1 MKMLNKLI
9 SNLRTTAYDL
19 RANGGQVIVE
29 ALVAISIAVIGLLGI
44 FELLSR
50 SLSLNKVVGDQ
61 YVASNLTAEGI
72 EVIKNLIDN
81 NILRGGVAWNDKISN
96 RIYQISYNDQ
106 ALSNSI
112 GNPSN
117 CNASYIRQ
125 NSTPLTFEKASG
137 LYGYG
142 FPEITNYKRA
152 VCIEILQSGDE
163 IKVNSI
169 TAWITRGGATFDIN
183 LEDHFYNWR

>member
-1 MKMLNKLI
+1 MLNKLI

-117 CNASYIRQ
+117 CNAGYIRQ
-125 NSTPLTFEKASG
+125 NSIPLTFEKSSG

-142 FPEITNYKRA
+142 FPETTNYKRA